1 MNESNIF
8 EQQEYGAFKIKHILH
23 KNLGWQ
29 AFLND
34 KPHRILLS
42 HLAAIQYMA
51 CNEENYQLWTN
62 IVLNKSMKELHPFII
77 EI

>member
-1 MNESNIF
+1 MNTF
-8 EQQEYGAFKIKHILH
+8 KQQEYATFKIKHALH
-23 KNLGWQ
+23 KTLGWA
-29 AFLND
+29 AFLTD

-51 CNEENYQLWTN
+51 CNEESYKFWAN
-62 IVLNKSMKELHPFII
+62 IVLNKSMKELHPFYI